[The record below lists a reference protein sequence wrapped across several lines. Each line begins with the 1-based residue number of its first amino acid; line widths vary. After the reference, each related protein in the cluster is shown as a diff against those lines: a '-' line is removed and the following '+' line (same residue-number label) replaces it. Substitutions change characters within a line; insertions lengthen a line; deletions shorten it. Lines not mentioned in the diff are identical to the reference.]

1 MKATVYCKATDQG
14 VHTFYLVSEGREYF
28 LFHQNFRRGVAEYY
42 RYGVTVNE
50 AINFGRSKHN
60 TALINTM
67 EKLPAYIRYVEK
79 EYGIEVLKQT
89 AKKIK
94 AASKDLRREVIGG
107 ANVRCNHRRYCWKQI

>member
-1 MKATVYCKATDQG
+1 MKATVYCKATDKG
-14 VHTFYLVSEGREYF
+14 THTFYLVSEGREYF

-67 EKLPAYIRYVEK
+67 EKLPAYIKYVEK

-89 AKKIK
+89 AKKNNRRK
-94 AASKDLRREVIGG
+94 HLLAA
-107 ANVRCNHRRYCWKQI
+107 